1 MNIAEY
7 SIKNKVISWMLTLI
21 FLGGGVLSYTGL
33 SRLEDPEFTVKD
45 AVIVTQY
52 PGASPR
58 QVEEEVT
65 YPIESAIQQLQY
77 VDYIRSISSNGL
89 SQITVTMKRI
99 YNKDDL
105 PQIWDELRRKI
116 NDL

>member
-7 SIKNKVISWMLTLI
+7 FIRNKVISWMVTIIMLV
-21 FLGGGVLSYTGL
+21 GGALSYQSL

-52 PGASPR
+52 PGASPQ

-65 YPIESAIQQLQY
+65 YPLENVIQQLQY
-77 VDYIRSISSNGL
+77 VDYVRSISTAGL
-89 SQITVTMKRI
+89 RWYERGWCPRAATR
-99 YNKDDL
+99 
-105 PQIWDELRRKI
+105 
-116 NDL
+116 